1 MLSLF
6 MPLLISLL
14 FLAVLGVVT
23 WTTVK
28 VIRNNQVAQN
38 SHRKPVKS
46 GIAGWLVIVAIGL
59 AIVPLLMLFQLPKD
73 YVPLFN
79 DGTYNLL
86 TNEDSRLYHPL
97 WRFVIWLEIAINII
111 LFFVFIYLN
120 FLLYTKKALFPTLFI
135 CTACAIVLLIVLSA
149 ITFKIL
155 LPTAPLLNA
164 DIIRALLAATLCASI
179 WVPYMLLSKRVKATF
194 VR

>member
-1 MLSLF
+1 

-14 FLAVLGVVT
+14 FLAVLGVVA

-28 VIRNNQVAQN
+28 VIRNNQVADT
-38 SHRKPVKS
+38 SDRKAVKS
-46 GIAGWLVIVAIGL
+46 GIAGWLIIVAIGL
-59 AIVPLLMLFQLPKD
+59 AIIPLLMFFQLPKD

-86 TNEDSRLYHPL
+86 TSVDSRLYHPL
-97 WRFVIWLEIAINII
+97 WRFVIWLEIAINTI
-111 LFFVFIYLN
+111 LFFAFIYLN
-120 FLLYTKKALFPTLFI
+120 FLLYTKNVLFPKLFI
-135 CTACAIVLLIVLSA
+135 CTACAFVLLIVLSA
-149 ITFKIL
+149 ITFKLL

>member
-1 MLSLF
+1 M
-6 MPLLISLL
+6 
-14 FLAVLGVVT
+14 
-23 WTTVK
+23 K
-28 VIRNNQVAQN
+28 VIRNDQVVQT
-38 SHRKPVKS
+38 SDRKPVKS
-46 GIAGWLVIVAIGL
+46 GIAGWLIIVAIGL
-59 AIVPLLMLFQLPKD
+59 AIMPLLMFFQLPKD

-86 TNEDSRLYHPL
+86 TNVDSRLYHPL
-97 WRFVIWLEIAINII
+97 WRFVIWLEIAINSI

-120 FLLYTKKALFPTLFI
+120 FLLYTKRAIFPRLFI

-149 ITFKIL
+149 ITFKLL

-194 VR
+194 TR